1 MTPAKLIFGVLGG
14 AVLLMIFIWMGL
26 ALYLSYTKI
35 DVMLKHLKNSTA
47 VMALSRYR
55 HLGAWGHLHLIAG
68 IAALVAFPD
77 RHIRNG
83 TLSASDLN
91 SLPGSLKRQ
100 LVIWRWGVLIL
111 CGLLLLLGGVG
122 TATDWI

>member
-1 MTPAKLIFGVLGG
+1 MTPGKLIFGAFGG
-14 AVLLMIFIWMGL
+14 AVLLTIFIWMGL

-47 VMALSRYR
+47 VMALSHYR
-55 HLGAWGHLHLIAG
+55 RLGAWGHLHLIAG

-77 RHIRNG
+77 RYIKNG
-83 TLSASDLN
+83 TLSADDIN
-91 SLPGSLKRQ
+91 SLPASLKRK

-122 TATDWI
+122 AATDWI